1 MRISDWSSDV
11 CSSDLKGRSCCH
23 PPHCNVDRAD
33 IPLPARR
40 LAAIVASHVTENEVS
55 TTTADHVVA
64 LVLAG
69 NNAQIAIDHIVAT
82 LVLVRVELDQR
93 ARHAGVEHNVLL
105 REIAQR
111 RTLRQPLPTAPPP
124 QHPQPNPGT

>member
-69 NNAQIAIDHIVAT
+69 NHAQIAIDHIVAT
-82 LVLVRVELDQR
+82 LVLELGR
-93 ARHAGVEHNVLL
+93 AHVCTPVTTSHLVCRLL
-105 REIAQR
+105 LETTQYLYSSL
-111 RTLRQPLPTAPPP
+111 T
-124 QHPQPNPGT
+124 

>member
-69 NNAQIAIDHIVAT
+69 NHAQIAIDHIVAT
-82 LVLVRVELDQR
+82 LVLVRVELDKR
-93 ARHAGVEHNVLL
+93 ARAAGGEQHVLL

-111 RTLRQPLPTAPPP
+111 RSIGDRKSNRLDSS
-124 QHPQPNPGT
+124 H